1 MSIHKSGTMD
11 LPLPTVSLHMG
22 GSHVDLQQSGTMD
35 LPLPTLTGMQ
45 PTLGPT
51 ASGCLQPSESV
62 LVQNKDLW
70 KEEHATKLA
79 NKLARYFLFW

>member
-1 MSIHKSGTMD
+1 
-11 LPLPTVSLHMG
+11 
-22 GSHVDLQQSGTMD
+22 MD

-45 PTLGPT
+45 PSDITSQNLGPT
-51 ASGCLQPSESV
+51 ASGCLQPSDSV

-79 NKLARYFLFW
+79 NKLARYSYFGDNGFDPFNIDWKQGDCFR